1 MYDGCNE
8 YMYLPFCRLSMPTL
22 TNILDLEYVCGTG
35 NSIHHCSISH
45 IIQKGIGVCFTVIT
59 SIVTGHK
66 SVSVILWKLK

>member
-1 MYDGCNE
+1 MGVTSTCISRFVD
-8 YMYLPFCRLSMPTL
+8 LSSMPTL
-22 TNILDLEYVCGTG
+22 THILDLEYVCGTG

>member
-1 MYDGCNE
+1 MGVTSTCISRFVD
-8 YMYLPFCRLSMPTL
+8 LSSMPTL
-22 TNILDLEYVCGTG
+22 THILDLEYVCGTG

-45 IIQKGIGVCFTVIT
+45 SERHWEFGVCFTVIT

>member
-1 MYDGCNE
+1 MD
-8 YMYLPFCRLSMPTL
+8 LTSTRVSRFFDLSSMPTL
-22 TNILDLEYVCGTG
+22 THLDFVCGTG

-45 IIQKGIGVCFTVIT
+45 NYSDFLGIGIISTVIT

>member
-1 MYDGCNE
+1 MGVTSTCISRFVD
-8 YMYLPFCRLSMPTL
+8 LSSMNTL
-22 TNILDLEYVCGTG
+22 THILDLEYVCGTG